1 MQFSTNW
8 GLLPDHLKETLEMLA
23 HKIGRM
29 LNGDP
34 NYLDTMRDIVGYAKL
49 SQDIMEQTDG
59 TTDAKVSYVV
69 RVNGEWEA
77 KK

>member
-1 MQFSTNW
+1 MRGSKNW
-8 GLLPDHLKETLEMLA
+8 ASLPPHLTETLEMLA

-49 SQDIMEQTDG
+49 SQDIMQATDG

-69 RVNGEWEA
+69 RVEGEWRA